1 MIDKKE
7 STKINTL
14 RFICIIFLVLLHT
27 QIGHL
32 LTPTN
37 TDIINIQNIINIPFL
52 PILFFLSGYLFFQTK
67 EENKDRSFRDWIIY
81 TYIYK
86 IRRRIRTLLIPY
98 ILWCLIAIVYNHFI
112 KNDNWPCGITNFLI
126 QFWDSGSGH
135 PIGKAM
141 WYIKTLILFSF
152 FSPVYYIL
160 IKYLK
165 NVILLIALFLFSF
178 NINIDYPFFNIYL
191 LLGSY
196 TAIMGFS
203 LDKIYKNFNWKI
215 CLILYLA
222 IKILNLS
229 MIFPTFVQ
237 SINFMLCSISLWG
250 IITKYNIPASI
261 TMSSSFIYFVHPYF
275 TGLRNIYITHINTT
289 KLLNCCFVWI
299 ITAISVLLI
308 CYILFRISKRKMPK
322 IISILIG
329 DRL

>member
-1 MIDKKE
+1 M
-7 STKINTL
+7 L
-14 RFICIIFLVLLHT
+14 
-27 QIGHL
+27 
-32 LTPTN
+32 
-37 TDIINIQNIINIPFL
+37 
-52 PILFFLSGYLFFQTK
+52 
-67 EENKDRSFRDWIIY
+67 
-81 TYIYK
+81 
-86 IRRRIRTLLIPY
+86 
-98 ILWCLIAIVYNHFI
+98 
-112 KNDNWPCGITNFLI
+112 
-126 QFWDSGSGH
+126 
-135 PIGKAM
+135 
-141 WYIKTLILFSF
+141 
-152 FSPVYYIL
+152 
-160 IKYLK
+160 
-165 NVILLIALFLFSF
+165 SF

-237 SINFMLCSISLWG
+237 GINFMLCSISLWG

>member
-1 MIDKKE
+1 
-7 STKINTL
+7 
-14 RFICIIFLVLLHT
+14 
-27 QIGHL
+27 
-32 LTPTN
+32 
-37 TDIINIQNIINIPFL
+37 
-52 PILFFLSGYLFFQTK
+52 
-67 EENKDRSFRDWIIY
+67 
-81 TYIYK
+81 
-86 IRRRIRTLLIPY
+86 
-98 ILWCLIAIVYNHFI
+98 
-112 KNDNWPCGITNFLI
+112 
-126 QFWDSGSGH
+126 
-135 PIGKAM
+135 M

-237 SINFMLCSISLWG
+237 GINFMLCSISLWG